1 MSEEEETESG
11 FSKLINA
18 LIKAQMEIDHAT
30 RDAQSVHH
38 KYATLESVIS
48 AVKPSLNKYGIYVSQ
63 ETAVSDN
70 GVMVQTIFRG
80 HGANLDT
87 GWVEIP
93 VTKNDAHAY
102 GSAMTYARRYSM
114 TTACCLGSADDDGHE
129 AKDNPPAKKTVT
141 KKSTKKPAIKDEL
154 KEQGLMNGSEDIE
167 YEAEPDSRDVID
179 AFKHISDAA
188 LEACASAKTMK
199 ELEEHWRDA
208 VMSLKKLRSKIADE
222 DWQEWIEKLTVFRN
236 EMMDK
241 EK

>member
-154 KEQGLMNGSEDIE
+154 KEQGLTNDGLDIDSDDYGSD
-167 YEAEPDSRDVID
+167 PLM
-179 AFKHISDAA
+179 FKRVSQAT
-188 LEACASAKTMK
+188 LEKCSAAKTMK
-199 ELEEHWRDA
+199 ELEVYWRDA
-208 VMSLKKLRSKIADE
+208 VMSLKKVRPQIDDE

-236 EMMDK
+236 EMLDK

>member
-1 MSEEEETESG
+1 MSEKRG
-11 FSKLINA
+11 FDALVEA

-30 RDAQSVHH
+30 RDAKSVHH

-48 AVKPSLNKYGIYVSQ
+48 AVKPSLNKHGIYISQ
-63 ETAVSDN
+63 ETAVSEN
-70 GVMVQTIFRG
+70 GVMVQTILRG

-87 GWVEIP
+87 GWVELP
-93 VTKNDAHAY
+93 VTKNDA
-102 GSAMTYARRYSM
+102 
-114 TTACCLGSADDDGHE
+114 
-129 AKDNPPAKKTVT
+129 PAKKPVT
-141 KKSTKKPAIKDEL
+141 KKAAQKTAIKDDL
-154 KEQGLMNGSEDIE
+154 KDQGLMNGSENIE
-167 YEAEPDSRDVID
+167 DEAEPDSRDVID

-236 EMMDK
+236 VMLNR
-241 EK
+241 EKQDG